1 MVTSAVEEMAEG
13 GGESSGGK
21 AGLQLPA
28 PVILTRTSPGGPFA
42 RGTIDA
48 AHAKVPL
55 VNSTG
60 STVAVARACLTRMAD
75 ARTGLATMTVD
86 TVLAAGVEKSQLLPG
101 EATTIEI
108 AGTIPA
114 RYCATEPISTNCC
127 SATPHRNGLWR
138 RSRRST
144 AIWTRWCEPSPARS
158 RSRLPTAASRMPMR
172 LYPLRGELCQAAG
185 LALKNSTPYGRAACR
200 NIPYRAIRLGTADRL
215 GRVFLALPRRL
226 AGLRDQSLQ
235 VMKHLR
241 VVLRAA
247 V

>member
-28 PVILTRTSPGGPFA
+28 PVILARTSPGGPFA

-114 RYCATEPISTNCC
+114 VPRVMTEP
-127 SATPHRNGLWR
+127 SAMAAFAANQD
-138 RSRRST
+138 
-144 AIWTRWCEPSPARS
+144 C
-158 RSRLPTAASRMPMR
+158 ASRPQCCAS
-172 LYPLRGELCQAAG
+172 LV
-185 LALKNSTPYGRAACR
+185 S
-200 NIPYRAIRLGTADRL
+200 IP
-215 GRVFLALPRRL
+215 
-226 AGLRDQSLQ
+226 
-235 VMKHLR
+235 
-241 VVLRAA
+241 
-247 V
+247 